1 MTGKKDIPI
10 DADVCADTV
19 TGYDWEGIQLF
30 DTPGV
35 HAGYTDHDETTY
47 QTIAKADLLVFVITG
62 ELFDDLMGEH
72 FRNLAFIRDKAA
84 EILFVVNKMGMVPGT
99 PEIKLPDIGKVTE
112 PRSPKDFG
120 TVFIDV
126 QFYLEGIEETVAE
139 DRKDLLDITRF
150 DDFVAALNSYYV
162 QDHGYAARLT
172 TPLFHEGSFARQLR
186 GQIETAFVRERG
198 SDRNT
203 EGFQVEWTAPS
214 GTTPSEWSAR
224 LQKAGNVAQTIGK
237 YVANWTT
244 GPFATTARLG
254 SATAARGSQA
264 HHVIYY
270 SAGKFFGVKF
280 KSWDAVKA
288 TRYLGNA
295 GRVIGA
301 AGAILAIVAQIKEEE
316 QQEQHKRE
324 LRDARD
330 SVRPGIV
337 KHLGRSKQNSG

>member
-19 TGYDWEGIQLF
+19 TGYDWEGIQLL

-62 ELFDDLMGEH
+62 ELFDDLMGEQL
-72 FRNLAFIRDKAA
+72 RDLAFTRDKAA
-84 EILFVVNKMGMVPGT
+84 EILLVVNKMGMDPGT
-99 PEIKLPDIGKVTE
+99 PEIKLPDIAKVTE
-112 PRSPKDFG
+112 PRSLEDFG
-120 TVFIDV
+120 TVFIGV

-139 DRKDLLDITRF
+139 DRKDLLDLARF

-172 TPLFHEGSFARQLR
+172 TSLFHEGSFARQLR
-186 GQIETAFVRERG
+186 GQIETALGRERG

-214 GTTPSEWSAR
+214 GTMPSEWSAR

-264 HHVIYY
+264 HHVIYLCWG
-270 SAGKFFGVKF
+270 S
-280 KSWDAVKA
+280 SS
-288 TRYLGNA
+288 
-295 GRVIGA
+295 
-301 AGAILAIVAQIKEEE
+301 E
-316 QQEQHKRE
+316 
-324 LRDARD
+324 
-330 SVRPGIV
+330 
-337 KHLGRSKQNSG
+337 